1 MADSKEKQQVKNWL
15 RNVFTRNHNSRS
27 GGGKRTNKVKEKAMK
42 DYGYQTDVYADDF
55 GDNQRGTKKTVMW
68 CLTAILI
75 LLGALAYIQYN
86 KKKAS
91 NAIARVEVLDTISA
105 SRVAPMQEMKRQPVQ
120 PVQQEVTTVPESE
133 PEQKQQAAEPEKPV
147 KTEPEYAPNG
157 EVLIQKPVYPKNGF
171 DSYEEQEEYF
181 KALEDYKRQQK
192 EISDWKIQHGI
203 K

>member
-1 MADSKEKQQVKNWL
+1 MPKKAKQRMKQSLTIFGRIWNSSKATPEQKAAAAEHFSDGPGPAN
-15 RNVFTRNHNSRS
+15 RHSDNSERRPR
-27 GGGKRTNKVKEKAMK
+27 KMK
-42 DYGYQTDVYADDF
+42 GV
-55 GDNQRGTKKTVMW
+55 GLLV
-68 CLTAILI
+68 ILFVI
-75 LLGALAYIQYN
+75 LLTLLIYHRSRLQ
-86 KKKAS
+86 KS
-91 NAIARVEVLDTISA
+91 EDAIATEVLDTISA
-105 SRVAPMQEMKRQPVQ
+105 SRVAPMQEMKRQSVQ
-120 PVQQEVTTVPESE
+120 PVQQEVTTVSE
-133 PEQKQQAAEPEKPV
+133 PEQKQQAAEPETEKPV